1 MSTIQPK
8 PGATPTGNEL
18 TGNDSAGNEL
28 GSRVIRKVTL
38 RLVPFMGLLYF
49 VNYLD
54 RTNIGFAKLTM
65 DHDLGLSETAY
76 GLASGL
82 FFIGYLILE
91 VPSNLILHRVG
102 ARRWIA
108 RIMVSWGLIAALTT
122 FVPNAGTLYVMRIL
136 LGVAEAG
143 FFPGM
148 ILYLTLWFPRAA
160 RARVTGWF
168 MVAIPLS
175 SALGSPISGALLQYA
190 EGAFGLTGW
199 RSMFL
204 FEGIPAIVLGVIT
217 WFFLTDKPSDAQW
230 LSAQERDWLTTE
242 LATEVEAADHE
253 FGWSLRKS
261 LTSPRIL
268 ALAFVYFGVVYGLY
282 AVGFF
287 LPTIVDGFS
296 ESFGTHFSLS
306 QTGLITGVP
315 YLFGAVAMVLWT
327 RHSDK
332 TGERV
337 WHTAIPTLLGA
348 IAIPIALYL
357 NSPFAVMV
365 AVTVAAIG
373 INSALPSF
381 WPLPSLFLTGAAAAG
396 GIALINALGNL
407 AGFAGPYITGAL
419 TDATGSEKAGLW
431 VVGLMM
437 LGSAI
442 TVVALGAAPK
452 QKEPVEAP

>member
-1 MSTIQPK
+1 MMPAIQPT
-8 PGATPTGNEL
+8 PGATSTTG
-18 TGNDSAGNEL
+18 EL
-28 GSRVIRKVTL
+28 GNRVIGKVTL

-49 VNYLD
+49 INYLD

-65 DHDLGLSETAY
+65 NDDLGLTETTY

-91 VPSNLILHRVG
+91 VPSNLILHKVG

-108 RIMVSWGLIAALTT
+108 RIMVSWGIVASITT
-122 FVPNAGTLYVMRIL
+122 FVPSAGALFGLRIL
-136 LGVAEAG
+136 LGIAEAG

-148 ILYLTLWFPRAA
+148 ILFLTFWFPHRVRAK
-160 RARVTGWF
+160 VTGWF

-175 SALGSPISGALLQYA
+175 SALGSPISGALLQYG
-190 EGAFGLTGW
+190 EGVFGLEGW

-204 FEGIPAIVLGVIT
+204 FEGLPAIILGVIT
-217 WFFLTDKPSDAQW
+217 WFFLTDRPADAKW
-230 LSAQERDWLTTE
+230 LSSEEKDWLTTE
-242 LATEVEAADHE
+242 LTTEVQSADEH

-268 ALAFVYFGVVYGLY
+268 ALAFVYFGIVYGLY
-282 AVGFF
+282 AVSFF
-287 LPTIVDGFS
+287 LPTIVAGFS
-296 ESFGTHFSLS
+296 ERFGTDFSLS
-306 QTGLITGVP
+306 QTGLITGIP
-315 YLFGAVAMVLWT
+315 YLLGAVAMVLWT

-332 TGERV
+332 AGERV
-337 WHTAIPTLLGA
+337 WHTAAPALLGA

-357 NSPFAVMV
+357 NSPFAVMI
-365 AVTVAAIG
+365 AVSLAAIA
-373 INSALPSF
+373 INSALPVF

-407 AGFAGPYITGAL
+407 AGFAAPFITGGL

-431 VVGLMM
+431 LVGLMM

-452 QKEPVEAP
+452 RRAAG

>member
-1 MSTIQPK
+1 MSTTQPT
-8 PGATPTGNEL
+8 PGATPAPLSGY
-18 TGNDSAGNEL
+18 DSSGNEL

-38 RLVPFMGLLYF
+38 RLIPFMGLLYF

-148 ILYLTLWFPRAA
+148 ILFLTFWFPERERAK
-160 RARVTGWF
+160 VTGLF
-168 MVAIPLS
+168 MMAIPLS

-190 EGAFGLTGW
+190 QGAFGLAGW

-204 FEGIPAIVLGVIT
+204 FEGIPAIILGVIC
-217 WFFLTDKPSDAQW
+217 WFFLTDRPADAKW
-230 LSAQERDWLTTE
+230 LTPAERDWLSAE
-242 LATEVEAADHE
+242 MAGEVKQADE
-253 FGWSLRKS
+253 NYGWSLRRS

-282 AVGFF
+282 AVSFF

-296 ESFGTHFSLS
+296 QQFGTDFSLL
-306 QTGLITGVP
+306 QTGLITAIP
-315 YLFGAVAMVLWT
+315 YVVGAIAMVLWT
-327 RHSDK
+327 RHADQ
-332 TGERV
+332 TRERV
-337 WHTAIPTLLGA
+337 WHLAIPATLGA

-357 NSPFAVMV
+357 NSPFLVMV
-365 AVTVAAIG
+365 MVSIAAIG
-373 INSALPSF
+373 IYSALPVF
-381 WPLPSLFLTGAAAAG
+381 WPLPSFFLTGAAAAG
-396 GIALINALGNL
+396 GIALINGLGNL
-407 AGFAGPYITGAL
+407 AGFLAPFVTGWT
-419 TDATGSEKAGLW
+419 TDLTGSEKAGLW
-431 VVGLMM
+431 VVGILM
-437 LGSAI
+437 LGSAVV
-442 TVVALGAAPK
+442 VVALGRAPRRK
-452 QKEPVEAP
+452 DPEPQG

>member
-1 MSTIQPK
+1 MS
-8 PGATPTGNEL
+8 ATRPTPE
-18 TGNDSAGNEL
+18 TTDAQSAFGR
-28 GSRVIRKVTL
+28 RVIRKVTL

-65 DHDLGLSETAY
+65 NDDLGMSETAY

-82 FFIGYLILE
+82 FFIGYLVLE

-108 RIMVSWGLIAALTT
+108 RIMVSWGIIASLTS
-122 FVPNAGTLYVMRIL
+122 FVPNAGTLYLMRIL
-136 LGVAEAG
+136 LGTAEAG

-148 ILYLTLWFPRAA
+148 ILYLTFWFPQRA

-168 MVAIPLS
+168 MVAVPLS

-190 EGAFGLTGW
+190 EGTFGLAGW
-199 RSMFL
+199 RAMFL
-204 FEGIPAIVLGVIT
+204 FEGLPAVILGVIT
-217 WFFLTDKPSDAQW
+217 WFFLTDRPAAAKWLAADEREW
-230 LSAQERDWLTTE
+230 LSNE
-242 LATEVEAADHE
+242 LDGETRTADQH

-282 AVGFF
+282 AVSFF
-287 LPTIVDGFS
+287 LPTIVAGFS
-296 ESFGTHFSLS
+296 EQFGTDFSLS
-306 QTGLITGVP
+306 QTGLITGIP
-315 YLFGAVAMVLWT
+315 YLLGAIAMIIWT
-327 RHSDK
+327 RHSDR

-337 WHTAIPTLLGA
+337 WHTAIPALLGA
-348 IAIPIALYL
+348 VTIPVALYL
-357 NSPFAVMV
+357 HSPVAVMI
-365 AVTVAAIG
+365 AVSLTAIG
-373 INSALPSF
+373 INSALPVF

-407 AGFAGPYITGAL
+407 AGFAAPYITGGL

-431 VVGLMM
+431 LVGLMM

-442 TVVALGAAPK
+442 TVIALGATPK
-452 QKEPVEAP
+452 RRVASE